1 LGLKI
6 EIYMAHR
13 LSDFSSVSGMNLV
26 RDGDFLATG
35 KLSTPCKGLCVPLGS
50 DKYIDEVNA
59 NPNIS
64 AVITK
69 KAYVDGIDK
78 RMAVAFAEKPNDIH
92 NEIHATLAHI
102 QLQKTKAKQ
111 SLIDKTAIID
121 PSARISDYGVT
132 VGPRC
137 YLGPNVYLGPGVA
150 LVSDC
155 VLHAGAV
162 LGMPGFN
169 AGVIGGR
176 QKIIP
181 PVGGVKL
188 MPFVELLSNVC
199 IARATYQG
207 DTIVGEESVLDN
219 LVYIAHDVQ
228 IGRRV
233 QICALVNILGRTIV
247 GDEAYIGPSAVIKN
261 GLKIGNRAKISI
273 GSVVTQDVTAG
284 ETVTG
289 NFAVAH
295 DRFIGHMRSIR

>member
-1 LGLKI
+1 
-6 EIYMAHR
+6 MAHR
-13 LSDFSSVSGMNLV
+13 LSDFTTLSGMNLI
-26 RDGDFLATG
+26 RDGEFLVTG
-35 KLSTPCKGLCVPLGS
+35 KLSTPFKGLCVPLGNER
-50 DKYIDEVNA
+50 YVDEVNA
-59 NPNIS
+59 NLNIS
-64 AVITK
+64 AVIAIK
-69 KAYVDGIDK
+69 NCADALNK
-78 RMAVAFAEKPNDIH
+78 RLAVAIAENPNDIH
-92 NEIHATLAHI
+92 NEIHATLAQI
-102 QLQKTKAKQ
+102 QLQKIKAKP
-111 SLIDKTAIID
+111 SSIDNTAVID

-132 VGPRC
+132 IGPRC
-137 YLGPNVYLGPGVA
+137 YVGPNVYIGPGAV

-162 LGMPGFN
+162 IGMPGFN

-176 QKIIP
+176 QRIIP

-207 DTIVGEESVLDN
+207 DTTLGEESVLDN

-228 IGRRV
+228 IGRKV
-233 QICALVNILGRTIV
+233 QICALVNILGRTVV

-273 GSVVTQDVTAG
+273 GSVVTQDVEEG

-295 DRFIGHMRSIR
+295 ERFISHMRSIR